1 MPTLDEQFD
10 GLMKRGQEQLD
21 KAKSD
26 FDERLLQV
34 ERDHKR
40 EVERITTELKA
51 TAKTE
56 MAEFKTQASGM
67 AVAVVT
73 AAVIGMLGFLYFA
86 TKDTFSGMK
95 EVNQAVITLQ
105 DNLMKAQNTI
115 RTTTTELDKSKQDG
129 LKLIQDGVDALTTAR
144 REVGNVQQALTES
157 RKTYDERNVALQEA
171 KQALATSKQAY
182 EERLQELRASA
193 TTLRQ

>member
-40 EVERITTELKA
+40 EVERITTELKT

-56 MAEFKTQASGM
+56 MAEYKTQASGLT
-67 AVAVVT
+67 VGVVT
-73 AAVIGMLGFLYFA
+73 AAVLGMLAFMYFA
-86 TKDTFSGMK
+86 TKDTFAGMR
-95 EVNQAVITLQ
+95 EVNQAVIALQ
-105 DNLMKAQNTI
+105 DNLMKAQTTI
-115 RTTTTELDKSKQDG
+115 KATTTELDQSKKDG
-129 LKLIQDGVDALTTAR
+129 LKLIQEGVEALAKAQ
-144 REVGNVQQALTES
+144 REVSNVQQALSDS
-157 RKTYDERNVALQEA
+157 RKAYDERNVALQEA

-182 EERLQELRASA
+182 EERLQELRASPS
-193 TTLRQ
+193 TLRQ